1 VVEDLG
7 NWSYNKLFLYIKK
20 RGWKFEN
27 ERRANFNYVIFSLI
41 ISNFLFDFGGKRD

>member
-7 NWSYNKLFLYIKK
+7 NWSYNKLFLNKK
-20 RGWKFEN
+20 KWDGSLKMRG
-27 ERRANFNYVIFSLI
+27 ANFNYVIFSLI